1 MSRAIFTQIFLQR
14 KVQSGVQNPN
24 RVTFTSQKTQQ
35 EARQRKGRHR
45 LKKGKGTHQSQ
56 SSALN
61 ADRK

>member
-45 LKKGKGTHQSQ
+45 LKKGTHQSQ

-61 ADRK
+61 AD